1 MDEKIE
7 SFVEMIKGSLDNV
20 GDEYYKITTTY
31 ESSGIVRER
40 VFCYE
45 LYHQM
50 RLVQSARG
58 LTDVHIHGEI
68 DKRGHVVFGNHARKN
83 PDFVFHVPGT
93 MEGNAIVVEV
103 KGKFAG
109 NYQRGICKDIETL
122 SKFTENKHYYKLGVL
137 IIYNYTIDEFWEK
150 TGEFLKDKLQ
160 ENKVPTDKIIIICK
174 KCKSIPSDKR
184 MLNELSEEVDNGRA

>member
-1 MDEKIE
+1 MYIYMEKLTKE
-7 SFVEMIKGSLDNV
+7 GM
-20 GDEYYKITTTY
+20 
-31 ESSGIVRER
+31 
-40 VFCYE
+40 
-45 LYHQM
+45 LY
-50 RLVQSARG
+50 
-58 LTDVHIHGEI
+58 LTIIHGRTLTLSFMFQVRWKGI
-68 DKRGHVVFGNHARKN
+68 
-83 PDFVFHVPGT
+83 
-93 MEGNAIVVEV
+93 AIVVEV

-109 NYQRGICKDIETL
+109 NYQKGICKDIETL

-184 MLNELSEEVDNGRA
+184 MLNELLEEVDNGRA

>member
-50 RLVQSARG
+50 RSVQSARG
-58 LTDVHIHGEI
+58 LTDVQIHGEI
-68 DKRGHVVFGNHARKN
+68 DKSGHIAFDRNSRKN
-83 PDFVFHVPGT
+83 PDFVFHVPG
-93 MEGNAIVVEV
+93 MMKGNAIVVEV
-103 KGKFAG
+103 KGKIEG
-109 NYQRGICKDIETL
+109 NYQEGVYKDIVTL
-122 SKFTENKHYYKLGVL
+122 SKFTNNKHYYHSGIL
-137 IIYNYTIDEFWEK
+137 IIYNYTYDEFLRK
-150 TGEFLKDKLQ
+150 IGEFLKNRLQ
-160 ENKVPTDKIIIICK
+160 ENKVSTDKIIIICK
-174 KCKSIPSDKR
+174 KSKSSPSVRKN
-184 MLNELSEEVDNGRA
+184 LNELLEEVE

>member
-50 RLVQSARG
+50 RSVQSARG
-58 LTDVHIHGEI
+58 LTDVQIHGEI
-68 DKRGHVVFGNHARKN
+68 DKSGHIAFDRNSRKN
-83 PDFVFHVPGT
+83 PDFVFHVPG
-93 MEGNAIVVEV
+93 MMKGNAIVVEV
-103 KGKFAG
+103 KGKIEG
-109 NYQRGICKDIETL
+109 TYQEGVYKDIVTL
-122 SKFTENKHYYKLGVL
+122 SKFTNNKHYYHSGVL
-137 IIYNYTIDEFWEK
+137 IIYNYTYDEFLRK
-150 TGEFLKDKLQ
+150 IGEFLKNRLQ
-160 ENKVPTDKIIIICK
+160 DNKFSTDKIIIICK
-174 KCKSIPSDKR
+174 KSKSSPSVRKN
-184 MLNELSEEVDNGRA
+184 LNELLEEVE

>member
-50 RLVQSARG
+50 RSVQSARG
-58 LTDVHIHGEI
+58 LTDVQIHGEI
-68 DKRGHVVFGNHARKN
+68 DKSGHIAFDRNSRKN
-83 PDFVFHVPGT
+83 PDFVFHVPG
-93 MEGNAIVVEV
+93 MMKGNAIVVEV
-103 KGKFAG
+103 KGKIEG
-109 NYQRGICKDIETL
+109 NYQEGVYKDIVTL
-122 SKFTENKHYYKLGVL
+122 SKFTDNKHYYHSGVL
-137 IIYNYTIDEFWEK
+137 IIYNYTYDEFLRK
-150 TGEFLKDKLQ
+150 IGEFLKNRLQ
-160 ENKVPTDKIIIICK
+160 ENKVPTDKIIIMCK
-174 KCKSIPSDKR
+174 KSKSIPSVIKK
-184 MLNELSEEVDNGRA
+184 LNDLLEEVK

>member
-58 LTDVHIHGEI
+58 LTDVQIHGEI
-68 DKRGHVVFGNHARKN
+68 DKSGHIAFDRNSRKN
-83 PDFVFHVPGT
+83 PDFVFHVPG
-93 MEGNAIVVEV
+93 MMKGNAIVVEV
-103 KGKFAG
+103 KGKIEG
-109 NYQRGICKDIETL
+109 NYQEGVYKDIVTL
-122 SKFTENKHYYKLGVL
+122 SKFTNNNNTFTNRAYSLYTTILTMSFCIIWENSLR
-137 IIYNYTIDEFWEK
+137 ID
-150 TGEFLKDKLQ
+150 
-160 ENKVPTDKIIIICK
+160 CK
-174 KCKSIPSDKR
+174 KTKSQLIKSSLYVKR
-184 MLNELSEEVDNGRA
+184 VKAFLRL